1 MQTVATKDPV
11 SNHVDVTPRPDF
23 GVERGNVLHG
33 QFTTPGG
40 HEALRPGAVE
50 EEEEDSGDEYRPDY
64 TDQVS
69 SFWNGLSEIQV
80 LHTNEA
86 GAVSATG
93 ARFTLLEVFS
103 PISLQSFTKC
113 FQVSRTT
120 VSRGRRKVS
129 HHNLYHSSYN

>member
-1 MQTVATKDPV
+1 MERDRARGFKLVNWHYWSVSGQGADDHVRFVVQTVATKDPV

-23 GVERGNVLHG
+23 GVEGGNVLHG

-50 EEEEDSGDEYRPDY
+50 EDDGDEYRPDY

-80 LHTNEA
+80 HNEA
-86 GAVSATG
+86 DVVGATG
-93 ARFTLLEVFS
+93 ARFTLLKVFS
-103 PISLQSFTKC
+103 PISL
-113 FQVSRTT
+113 
-120 VSRGRRKVS
+120 
-129 HHNLYHSSYN
+129 